1 LVRACSNEHGDP
13 DFFNRPLPV
22 NLASMEPRS
31 FEHGDGKKAVAFF
44 HSPMALA
51 QPSAARSASVSNVA
65 SHFLQSLDAGTGRAH
80 FPEQIFM
87 AGANDGR

>member
-1 LVRACSNEHGDP
+1 
-13 DFFNRPLPV
+13 
-22 NLASMEPRS
+22 MEPRS
-31 FEHGDGKKAVAFF
+31 FEHGDGKKPWRFSFSNGLGPAFRRQIRQRF
-44 HSPMALA
+44 E
-51 QPSAARSASVSNVA
+51 RG